1 MVYTSHFGDFTQLI
15 QASSQ
20 ELSPRAKQHLG
31 RGTIGGGRELM
42 GGVTPSSAPTPS
54 DRAIGVPTGLSRTA
68 GIWPSPY
75 LRRPLSKTL
84 QATCLIKS

>member
-1 MVYTSHFGDFTQLI
+1 MVYTSHFGDFIQLI

-42 GGVTPSSAPTPS
+42 G
-54 DRAIGVPTGLSRTA
+54 RE
-68 GIWPSPY
+68 SP
-75 LRRPLSKTL
+75 PLVSPHT
-84 QATCLIKS
+84 QR

>member
-20 ELSPRAKQHLG
+20 ELSPRAKLHSG

-42 GGVTPSSAPTPS
+42 GRESPLV
-54 DRAIGVPTGLSRTA
+54 
-68 GIWPSPY
+68 SPY
-75 LRRPLSKTL
+75 TQR
-84 QATCLIKS
+84 

>member
-1 MVYTSHFGDFTQLI
+1 MVYTSHFGNFIQLI

-20 ELSPRAKQHLG
+20 ELSPRAKQLFG

-42 GGVTPSSAPTPS
+42 GRESPPSSAPTPS
-54 DRAIGVPTGLSRTA
+54 DRVIGVPTGLSRPA
-68 GIWPSPY
+68 GIWPSAY

-84 QATCLIKS
+84 